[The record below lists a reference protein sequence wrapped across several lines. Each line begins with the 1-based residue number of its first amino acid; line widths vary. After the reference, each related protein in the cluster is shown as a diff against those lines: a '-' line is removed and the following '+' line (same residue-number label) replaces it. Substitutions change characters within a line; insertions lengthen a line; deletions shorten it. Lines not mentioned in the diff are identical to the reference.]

1 MAKSK
6 KANAP
11 EGLIARNKRAS
22 FDYELGERYEAGLVL
37 TGSEVKTLRHGTA
50 DLTDSWCSLVD
61 EEAFLMGV
69 GIPVLPG
76 TPFPHEAKR
85 PRKLLLHAQEIAEL
99 ARAVQRE
106 GMTVVATMI
115 YFKNGRAKVE
125 LAVAAGRKKGDK
137 RQALRAKDAER
148 EARQAIARGRRSD

>member
-1 MAKSK
+1 VAKSK
-6 KANAP
+6 KAQSP

-37 TGSEVKTLRHGTA
+37 QGSEVKTLRHGTA
-50 DLTDSWCSLVD
+50 DLTDSWCALD
-61 EEAFLMGV
+61 KGEAYLMGV

-85 PRKLLLHAQEIAEL
+85 PRKLLLHAGEIDEL

-115 YFKNGRAKVE
+115 YFKGGRAKVE
-125 LAVAAGRKKGDK
+125 VAVAQGKKKGDK

-148 EARQAIARGRRSD
+148 EARQAIARGRKDD